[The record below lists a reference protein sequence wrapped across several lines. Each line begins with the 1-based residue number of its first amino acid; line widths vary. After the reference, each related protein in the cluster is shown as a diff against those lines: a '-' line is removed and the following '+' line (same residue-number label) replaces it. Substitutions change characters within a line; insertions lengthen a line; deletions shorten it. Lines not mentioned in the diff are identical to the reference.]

1 MNQVS
6 LYLRNTLFFESEVL
20 RLLSRLPL
28 RLQKLGRKEAVG
40 KGLVLAGHG

>member
-6 LYLRNTLFFESEVL
+6 LYSRNTLFFESEVL
-20 RLLSRLPL
+20 RLHSRPPL
-28 RLQKLGRKEAVG
+28 RRQKLRRKEAVG